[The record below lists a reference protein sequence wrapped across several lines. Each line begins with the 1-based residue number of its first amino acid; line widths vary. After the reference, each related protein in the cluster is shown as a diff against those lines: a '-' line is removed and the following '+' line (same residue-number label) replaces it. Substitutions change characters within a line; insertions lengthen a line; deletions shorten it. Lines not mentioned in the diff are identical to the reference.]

1 MKTTCESFVNIL
13 NILHKEGIMS
23 KAALMLKENLYTS
36 FWFAAQD
43 FVNYVLRSK
52 TSGVN
57 ENGEVIPGNIHKIEA
72 LENRGVAKEDIHSD
86 CVIKIIDK
94 LDLVLKQ
101 PLEKQ
106 KNYCYRICNN
116 VVNDQFRKLPPAEF
130 EVLSLQDTVK
140 GSSVSAEDACTYE
153 DLIGDDTYNA
163 ERMFIEQET
172 ISELTAILKEKEA
185 IEATAKREAILKE
198 IALLSKKPAEVLVRM
213 ACTHLNMK
221 PRELAKRLVEDG
233 VDYTYANV
241 LLEVSKENGI
251 KVDHLRDA
259 IAGNKLT
266 AESVKAE
273 TMDEEIVS
281 AQISRLVYRANKN
294 LNK

>member
-72 LENRGVAKEDIHSD
+72 LENRGVSKEDIHSD

-106 KNYCYRICNN
+106 KN
-116 VVNDQFRKLPPAEF
+116 
-130 EVLSLQDTVK
+130 
-140 GSSVSAEDACTYE
+140 
-153 DLIGDDTYNA
+153 
-163 ERMFIEQET
+163 
-172 ISELTAILKEKEA
+172 
-185 IEATAKREAILKE
+185 
-198 IALLSKKPAEVLVRM
+198 
-213 ACTHLNMK
+213 
-221 PRELAKRLVEDG
+221 
-233 VDYTYANV
+233 
-241 LLEVSKENGI
+241 
-251 KVDHLRDA
+251 
-259 IAGNKLT
+259 
-266 AESVKAE
+266 
-273 TMDEEIVS
+273 
-281 AQISRLVYRANKN
+281 
-294 LNK
+294 

>member
-1 MKTTCESFVNIL
+1 M
-13 NILHKEGIMS
+13 
-23 KAALMLKENLYTS
+23 
-36 FWFAAQD
+36 
-43 FVNYVLRSK
+43 
-52 TSGVN
+52 
-57 ENGEVIPGNIHKIEA
+57 
-72 LENRGVAKEDIHSD
+72 
-86 CVIKIIDK
+86 
-94 LDLVLKQ
+94 
-101 PLEKQ
+101 
-106 KNYCYRICNN
+106 
-116 VVNDQFRKLPPAEF
+116 
-130 EVLSLQDTVK
+130 LSLQDTVK
-140 GSSVSAEDACTYE
+140 GSCVSTEDACTYE

-172 ISELTAILKEKEA
+172 ISELTAILKEREA